1 MAKSYY
7 VYIMASKTKVLYTG
21 ITNDIYARVW
31 QHKRKIK
38 KGFTARYNVNRLVY
52 FAETDEVDKAIAYEK
67 QIKGWLRI
75 KKIRLIE
82 KDNPNWNDLAAKWY
96 D

>member
-1 MAKSYY
+1 
-7 VYIMASKTKVLYTG
+7 MASKTEVLYTG

>member
-31 QHKRKIK
+31 QHKRKIN

>member
-1 MAKSYY
+1 
-7 VYIMASKTKVLYTG
+7 MASKTKVLYTG

-31 QHKRKIK
+31 QHKRKIN